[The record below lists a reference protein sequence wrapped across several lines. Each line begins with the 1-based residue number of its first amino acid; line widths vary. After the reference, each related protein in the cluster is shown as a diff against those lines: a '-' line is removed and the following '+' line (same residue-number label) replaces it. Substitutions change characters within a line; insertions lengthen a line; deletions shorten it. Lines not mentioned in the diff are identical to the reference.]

1 MTTYI
6 SAAGLQDLKDELIQ
20 RTSVTRREIADKIS
34 CAMELGDLSEN
45 FEYHEAKEQQGLNEA
60 RVAQLE
66 EMIRNNIIVKDS
78 IGGDTID
85 LGTTFDVEVNQVIK
99 TFCLVGSSEAD
110 PLSGKISNE
119 SPIGKSFIGR
129 KVGEEVEISIPSG
142 VINYKIISIK

>member
-6 SAAGLQDLKDELIQ
+6 SATGLQVLKDELIQ
-20 RTSVTRREIADKIS
+20 RTSITRREIADKIS
-34 CAMELGDLSEN
+34 AATELGDLSEN

-66 EMIRNNIIVKDS
+66 EMIRNNVIVKDT

-85 LGTTFDVEVNQVIK
+85 LGTTFDVEVNQTIK

-110 PLSGKISNE
+110 PLLGKISNE
-119 SPIGKSFIGR
+119 SPIGKAFIGR
-129 KVGEEVEISIPSG
+129 KAGEEVEILTPSG
-142 VINYKIISIK
+142 AISYKIISIK

>member
-6 SAAGLQDLKDELIQ
+6 SATGLQVLKDELIQ
-20 RTSVTRREIADKIS
+20 RTSITRREIADKIS
-34 CAMELGDLSEN
+34 AAMELGDLSEN

-66 EMIRNNIIVKDS
+66 EMIRNNVIVKDT

-85 LGTTFDVEVNQVIK
+85 LGTTFDVEVNQTNK

-110 PLSGKISNE
+110 PLLGKISNE
-119 SPIGKSFIGR
+119 SPIGKAFIGR
-129 KVGEEVEISIPSG
+129 KAGEEVEILTPSG
-142 VINYKIISIK
+142 AISYKIISIK